1 MKIETIVEPNE
12 QISAIAQRYMEI
24 AVSTLPGRHIEMVG
38 AMAVPMVGRPELDI
52 LIITDDVEGDAAT
65 LETVGFGHRGSGDDA
80 LYLKQMVEGVEVT
93 VQIMRPDNALI
104 PMLRG
109 TVKLLRDDHELRSRY
124 EAFKK
129 TLSGLPRDEYKKKK
143 VAWMKEN
150 VLPRIGR

>member
-12 QISAIAQRYMEI
+12 HISAIAQRYVEI
-24 AVSTLPGRHIEMVG
+24 VTTTLPGRHIEMVG

-65 LETVGFGHRGSGDDA
+65 LETVGFGSRGAGDDA

-109 TVKLLRDDHELRSRY
+109 AVRLLRDDHELRNRY

-129 TLSGLPRDEYKKKK
+129 TLSGLPRDEYKKQK
-143 VAWMKEN
+143 VAWITEN